1 MNRLSSS
8 LLTAVPADVQ
18 LPAYDRSALKT
29 GIVHL
34 GIGAFHR
41 AHQAYYTE
49 AVLNRFGG
57 DWGILG
63 ASLRS
68 PTVRDQ
74 LAPQDGL
81 YTLVERS
88 SERERLQIIGA
99 VQSVLVGPDNPA
111 ALIAE
116 MADPQEIGRAS
127 CRGRVAIGE

>member
-18 LPAYDRSALKT
+18 RPAYDRSALKT

-88 SERERLQIIGA
+88 SERERRSDA
-99 VQSVLVGPDNPA
+99 RRVG
-111 ALIAE
+111 
-116 MADPQEIGRAS
+116 QGCGS
-127 CRGRVAIGE
+127 W